1 MTSRGET
8 VIMPAL
14 QGSPTT
20 FWGKLSREGEPQW
33 HPLASH
39 CADVAACCERLLQVS
54 LLRRRLAAWGEQDD
68 LDESQIARLAV
79 LAAFHDLGKFN
90 YGFQNK
96 AQDGRPFKHGHVD
109 EILALFGGQYARL
122 QQSLMQAIPVEE
134 LARWAPDDGA
144 FKLLVAA
151 IGHHGRPGSFSSMR
165 LNPAAWTPGRW
176 GDPFAAISDLHQAT
190 RRWFPAAYE
199 AGASELPAT
208 PAFQHGFA
216 GLVMLADWLGSDT
229 AFFPYSE
236 ADEVD
241 RMPVARQQAVLAT
254 RAIGIDATGYRDA
267 LGPAVPPF
275 SAVSPFPP
283 HPAQQAT
290 LDLPIDPAG
299 SLTVLEAE
307 TGSGKTE
314 AALAR
319 FIRLF
324 HAGQVDGLYFAL
336 PTRTAAT
343 QLHRR
348 VLDAVKL
355 AFPEAERPS
364 VVLAVPGYLRVDDRE
379 GRRLP
384 GFEVLWNDDD
394 KAGQRHRGWA
404 AEHPKRYLAGAVVVG
419 TIDQVLLS
427 TLMVSHAHMRATCAS
442 RHLLV
447 IDEVHA
453 SDHYMTALLEG
464 VLRFH
469 LDAGGHAFLMSATLG
484 SSARGRLLEASGRRP
499 ELPTLEDAVREPY
512 PLLSHVAKG
521 QPPRFHA
528 VAHAGG
534 RKVVQPQL
542 LSVAG
547 DPEVIASAALE
558 AAAAGACVLV
568 VRNLV
573 RECVA
578 TQQALET
585 LATARGL
592 SALLFS
598 VDGVIAPHHSRYAR
612 EDRKRLDAAVEQ
624 IFGRNRPSGVGRVL
638 VATQTVEQSLD
649 IDADL
654 LLTDLCP
661 MDVLLQRI
669 GRLHRHDRPRP
680 AGFEHARVCVVVPEE
695 RSLGQYLHSDG
706 TPRGPHGYGTVYEDL
721 RILEATWR
729 QCEREQAF
737 EIPRD
742 NRALVEGATH
752 PQALKVIVDELGE
765 PWVSHGNLVLGGML
779 TKRGLARG
787 YRIDRKTI
795 FDEDGVRFPSAD
807 EVGKVTTRLGED
819 DRLITFETN
828 VSGPFGEPVR
838 RVTLPHYM
846 LRGAPEDPLAPV
858 VAREPSVGVL
868 RFRYGDADYH
878 YDRLGLRPAD
888 DASLDREGEE

>member
-1 MTSRGET
+1 MNILR
-8 VIMPAL
+8 
-14 QGSPTT
+14 GSPSN

-33 HPLASH
+33 HPLVSH
-39 CADVAACCERLLQVS
+39 CADVAACCERLLQAS

-68 LDESQIARLAV
+68 LDDSQVARLAV

-109 EILALFGGQYARL
+109 EILALFGGHYTRL
-122 QQSLMQAIPVEE
+122 QQRLVQAIPAGE
-134 LARWAPDDGA
+134 LDRWAPDEGA
-144 FKLLVAA
+144 FELLVAA
-151 IGHHGRPGSFSSMR
+151 IGHHGRPGSFSFMQLS
-165 LNPAAWTPGRW
+165 PAAWAPGRW
-176 GDPFAAISDLHQAT
+176 GDPFAAIARLHQAT
-190 RRWFPAAYE
+190 RRWFPAAY
-199 AGASELPAT
+199 GTRASALPAT
-208 PAFQHGFA
+208 PPFQHGFA

-241 RMPVARQQAVLAT
+241 RMPIARRQAVLAT
-254 RAIGIDATGYRDA
+254 RAVGIDVTGYRDA
-267 LGPAVPPF
+267 LGPAIPAF
-275 SAVSPFPP
+275 SAVSPWPP

-290 LDLPIDPAG
+290 LDLPVVSPG
-299 SLTVLEAE
+299 SFSVLEAE

-348 VLDAVKL
+348 VLDAMKL

-364 VVLAVPGYLRVDDRE
+364 VVLAVPGYLRVDDSE

-384 GFEVLWNDDD
+384 GFEVLWNDDG

-484 SSARGRLLEASGRRP
+484 SSARERLLEVSGRKP
-499 ELPTLEDAVREPY
+499 EFPSLEEAIREPY
-512 PLLSHVAKG
+512 PLLSHVAQG
-521 QPPRFHA
+521 QAPQLHA
-528 VAHAGG
+528 VAYAGN
-534 RKVVQPQL
+534 RKVVQPKL
-542 LSVAG
+542 LPIAG
-547 DPEVIASAALE
+547 DPEAIASAALQ
-558 AAAAGACVLV
+558 AAGAGACVLV

-578 TQQALET
+578 TQQALEG

-592 SALLFS
+592 GALLFL

-624 IFGRNRPSGVGRVL
+624 IFGRNRPSGVGMVL

-649 IDADL
+649 LDADL

-669 GRLHRHDRPRP
+669 GRLHRHHRPRP
-680 AGFEHARVCVVVPEE
+680 AGFEQARVWVVVPEE
-695 RSLGQYLHSDG
+695 RSLGQHLRRDG

-729 QCEREQAF
+729 QCERERTF
-737 EIPRD
+737 EIPQD

-752 PQALKVIVDELGE
+752 PHALRAIVGELGE

-779 TKRGLARG
+779 TKRRLALG
-787 YRIDRKTI
+787 YRIDRKTV
-795 FDEDGVRFPSAD
+795 FGEDGVHFPSA
-807 EVGKVTTRLGED
+807 EVVGKVTTRLGED
-819 DRLITFETN
+819 DRLITFETQPQ
-828 VSGPFGEPVR
+828 GPFGGPVR
-838 RVTLPHYM
+838 VLTLPHHM
-846 LRGAPEDPLAPV
+846 LRGAPEDPLRPV
-858 VAREPSVGVL
+858 VAREPLAGAV
-868 RFRYGDADYH
+868 RFRYGDAEYH